1 MEDIKPNTLND
12 NNEHI
17 YYNIT
22 IARENKESSNIR
34 ADFSETRTTPIL
46 NKGDDY
52 ELAVVRFDLPTINI
66 PIFIWRLNEWKISIT
81 YLTNVY
87 TREVPFI
94 QNQNLTNAPTF
105 FGDAIWHYQDYID
118 CINLGFLQCFQD
130 FQADPV
136 YLTIPIADRPTEP
149 PHMTYNAVSKRCS
162 IYYPLQYDI
171 TKPNPIYVY
180 YNALMFDVFPAFQNY
195 GDERDQTLSHYLI
208 VKDNKNNIVDVG
220 GKQYF
225 RLTEEWSEL
234 FLWNDFQKV
243 IFETDSIPV
252 NNELIAG
259 QKNITRKV
267 LTDFEPASSINDQ
280 SNIQFFPKGDL
291 RFYSMYSGLEVR
303 KIDMK
308 VFWETKTGEVYPLFV
323 SGNDRLTIKIY
334 FKKKGTLISGL
345 GIF

>member
-1 MEDIKPNTLND
+1 MEDIKPNTLNN

-22 IARENKESSNIR
+22 ISGENKKSENIR
-34 ADFSETRTTPIL
+34 AEFSETRVNPIL

-52 ELAVVRFDLPTINI
+52 DLAVVRFDLPTINI
-66 PIFIWRLNEWKISIT
+66 PIFIWKPNVFFVSIT
-81 YLTNVY
+81 YLTNVF

-94 QNQNLTNAPTF
+94 ANQNLTNAPTF
-105 FGDAIWHYQDYID
+105 FGDAIWHYQDYVD
-118 CINLGFLQCFQD
+118 CINLGLLQCFQD
-130 FQADPV
+130 FQANPV

-149 PHMTYNAVSKRCS
+149 PKMTYDGISKRCN

-180 YNALMFDVFPAFQNY
+180 FNALMFDNFPAFQNY

-208 VKDNKNNIVDVG
+208 VKDNKNNIVVIN
-220 GKQYF
+220 GKSYF
-225 RLTEEWSEL
+225 RLTEEWYEL
-234 FLWNDFQKV
+234 FLWNDLQK
-243 IFETDSIPV
+243 ILFETDSIPV
-252 NNELIAG
+252 SNEFIAG

-267 LTDFEPASSINDQ
+267 LTDFEPISQINDQ
-280 SNIQFFPKGDL
+280 SNIQFYPQSDL
-291 RFYSMYSGLEVR
+291 RFYSMFSGLELR

-308 VFWETKTGEVYPLFV
+308 VFWQSKDGKVYPLYI